1 MSTPNWQHNSGK
13 DPKRKL
19 KPQKLRDR
27 KQALKALLRKLNFK
41 KNHDSSGGNQCLS
54 MPC

>member
-19 KPQKLRDR
+19 KPRKLKDR
-27 KQALKALLRKLNFK
+27 RQALQALLRKLNFDKNDK
-41 KNHDSSGGNQCLS
+41 KNVDYFIKFST
-54 MPC
+54 